1 MAGSTPLKAKD
12 RFKRISDAHLRRAVE
27 DWYSQLSNEQIAS
40 DHTLK
45 AYSKDLLEFLKFLSV
60 HIGESPKTKNL
71 ADLKPGDFRAW
82 LAHRSYSGMARSST
96 RRALSTVRV
105 FFRFLD
111 DEGIAHNP
119 SIGSI
124 RSPRQRKS
132 IPKALAISEM
142 KELLESAGKD
152 ESAGKEKWVL
162 SRDVAVLTLLYGAG
176 LRISEALNLN
186 RGDFSVK
193 DFSKNSDLII
203 HGKGGKQRLVPLL
216 PVVVEKITDYLD
228 SCPHVLLFDDPL
240 FIGVRGGRLNSRAI
254 QSRMELLRKK
264 LGLKK
269 EATPHALRHS
279 FATHLLGAGGDL
291 RVIQELLGHE
301 SLSTTQNYTDVD
313 IEGLLDV
320 YERAHPRSKSI
331 NK

>member
-1 MAGSTPLKAKD
+1 MAGLTPLKVKD
-12 RFKRISDAHLRRAVE
+12 RFKHISDARLRCAVE
-27 DWYSQLSNEQIAS
+27 DWYSQLSNEQVVS
-40 DHTLK
+40 DNTLK
-45 AYSKDLLEFLKFLSV
+45 AYSRDLLEFLKFLST
-60 HIGESPKTKNL
+60 HIGESPKIRNL

-82 LAHRSYSGMARSST
+82 LAYRSNSGMARSST
-96 RRALSTVRV
+96 GRALSTVRV
-105 FFRFLD
+105 FFRYLD

-132 IPKALAISEM
+132 IPKALAVSEM
-142 KELLESAGKD
+142 KELLESVGKD
-152 ESAGKEKWVL
+152 ENSRKEKWVL
-162 SRDVAVLTLLYGAG
+162 KRDVAVLTLLYGAG

-186 RGDFSVK
+186 RGDFLAK
-193 DFSKNSDLII
+193 DLSTNSDLII

-216 PVVVEKITDYLD
+216 PVVVEKVTDYLD
-228 SCPHVLLFDDPL
+228 ACPYVLLFDDPL

-254 QSRMELLRKK
+254 QSRMELLRNK

-313 IEGLLDV
+313 IDSLLDV
-320 YERAHPRSKSI
+320 YERAHPRSKPI

>member
-12 RFKRISDAHLRRAVE
+12 RFKRISDAHIRSAVE
-27 DWYSQLSNEQIAS
+27 DWYSQLSIEQIAS
-40 DHTLK
+40 DNTLK

-152 ESAGKEKWVL
+152 ESSGKEKWV
-162 SRDVAVLTLLYGAG
+162 DF
-176 LRISEALNLN
+176 ALW
-186 RGDFSVK
+186 R
-193 DFSKNSDLII
+193 
-203 HGKGGKQRLVPLL
+203 R
-216 PVVVEKITDYLD
+216 
-228 SCPHVLLFDDPL
+228 
-240 FIGVRGGRLNSRAI
+240 
-254 QSRMELLRKK
+254 
-264 LGLKK
+264 
-269 EATPHALRHS
+269 
-279 FATHLLGAGGDL
+279 
-291 RVIQELLGHE
+291 
-301 SLSTTQNYTDVD
+301 TQD
-313 IEGLLDV
+313 I
-320 YERAHPRSKSI
+320 
-331 NK
+331 